1 MQGRFVK
8 GCRGCSKKSVE
19 PYENA
24 KNHRLA
30 AYLHQTHHIPQ
41 HPHPLH
47 PHTHPQTNANLRH
60 SHMPPSHPQTLARSE
75 NAPQP
80 LRIRQCP
87 YPLTQPCLHP
97 HHGQPAHSLQRTQQP
112 RPIPVQPKIFFSDPE
127 GYPRE
132 KILEESIDG
141 FGGQCCK
148 RRFWD
153 TLVFHRVKDTQR
165 PRFFEHPPAFLTG
178 TVPMCYNMGHQGLGV
193 RD

>member
-1 MQGRFVK
+1 
-8 GCRGCSKKSVE
+8 
-19 PYENA
+19 
-24 KNHRLA
+24 
-30 AYLHQTHHIPQ
+30 
-41 HPHPLH
+41 
-47 PHTHPQTNANLRH
+47 
-60 SHMPPSHPQTLARSE
+60 MPVPADATLPPPASRATS
-75 NAPQP
+75 PQP
-80 LRIRQCP
+80 P
-87 YPLTQPCLHP
+87 THTATAPDT
-97 HHGQPAHSLQRTQQP
+97 RTTEN
-112 RPIPVQPKIFFSDPE
+112 FFSDPE

-141 FGGQCCK
+141 FGRQCCK